1 MKITLNV
8 EEKDG
13 LTYRVTTNLFS
24 IVALERKFKIRASDL
39 ASGVAMEHLAFLAFE
54 GAKQE
59 GFTVPAV
66 LTTTS
71 SALFRWMS
79 WRKNLQT
86 LRARQLPQESL
97 RVSR

>member
-13 LTYRVTTNLFS
+13 LKYQVTTNLFS

-54 GAKQE
+54 SAKQQ
-59 GFTVPAV
+59 GFTVPVAFDDYIKR
-66 LTTTS
+66 LITFS
-71 SALFRWMS
+71 IIFI
-79 WRKNLQT
+79 KFCI
-86 LRARQLPQESL
+86 
-97 RVSR
+97 

>member
-66 LTTTS
+66 FDDYIRRLVSVDVVEEEPTNPTGEAVTS
-71 SALFRWMS
+71 GVSAS
-79 WRKNLQT
+79 
-86 LRARQLPQESL
+86 
-97 RVSR
+97 

>member
-13 LTYRVTTNLFS
+13 LNYQVTTNLFS

-66 LTTTS
+66 FDDYIKRLVTVDVVEDEPANPTHGAVTS
-71 SALFRWMS
+71 EPSAS
-79 WRKNLQT
+79 
-86 LRARQLPQESL
+86 
-97 RVSR
+97 

>member
-1 MKITLNV
+1 MKITLQV

-13 LTYRVTTNLFS
+13 VKYEVTTNLFS

-59 GFTVPAV
+59 GYIVPVAFDDYIKGLVSVEVVEDEPTNPTQGAV
-66 LTTTS
+66 TS
-71 SALFRWMS
+71 AVSAS
-79 WRKNLQT
+79 
-86 LRARQLPQESL
+86 
-97 RVSR
+97 